1 MFELPKLPYAY
12 DALEPYIDA
21 QTMETHYT
29 KHHQGYTNKLN
40 TAIAWAE
47 RENKT
52 IEEILTNLDNL
63 PAEKKSAIIN
73 NGGGYYN
80 HNLFWNIMCPA
91 NSSDTVMSENFANIL
106 TETFWSV
113 ENFKEQFSNS
123 AATNFGS
130 GRTWL
135 VKDENNNLKILNTA
149 NQDCPISQGLIPILG
164 LDVWEHAYY
173 LKYQNK
179 RPEYIQNWWNVV
191 NWKAVEERYNQ

>member
-1 MFELPKLPYAY
+1 MFTLPKLPYTY

-40 TAIAWAE
+40 AAIAWTE
-47 RENKT
+47 RENTT
-52 IEEILTNLDNL
+52 IEEILTHLDKL
-63 PAEKKSAIIN
+63 PADKKTAIIN

-80 HNLFWNIMCPA
+80 HNLFWNSMCPA
-91 NSSDTVMSENFANIL
+91 NSDDTVMSESFKTIL

-113 ENFKEQFSNS
+113 ENFKEQFSNA

-149 NQDCPISQGLIPILG
+149 NQNCPISQGLTPILG
-164 LDVWEHAYY
+164 LDIWEHAYY
-173 LKYQNK
+173 LKYQN
-179 RPEYIQNWWNVV
+179 RRHEYVQNWWNVI
-191 NWKAVEERYNQ
+191 NWKVVEENYNQ